1 MKLVCPLHAQ
11 AVAVPADKVPACLPG
26 GLARCPECGC
36 EFQADY
42 TPPAYDTTY
51 YAGAEYHAVRQREDA
66 RKAAR
71 LWRLIAAA
79 APRPG
84 RWLEIGPGLGLLT
97 AHARRAGWQTGV
109 VEPVAALHPHYT
121 GSVIHAAPFET
132 AALTP
137 GIDCLVMAD
146 VIEHFTDPLA
156 MLQRAASLAAPGGI
170 LVIETPNR
178 ASSWARLAG
187 SGWAGYSPFHAFFF
201 TPACLGGLL
210 ARSDWHLH
218 QQLTSP
224 PDLCSLD
231 ALWRSGLQGRLRA
244 RVQRDGGPPGR
255 GLRNRLLQAPLYWG
269 AVDALNVIPNLLL
282 RPLWQGDQ
290 LYLIARK
297 TAA

>member
-1 MKLVCPLHAQ
+1 MKLVCPLHH
-11 AVAVPADKVPACLPG
+11 VADPVAPGRVPACLPG
-26 GLARCPECGC
+26 GLARCPHCDC
-36 EFQADY
+36 EFQAHY

-51 YAGAEYHAVRQREDA
+51 YAGAEYHAVRRREDA

-97 AHARRAGWQTGV
+97 AQARAAGWQTEV

-121 GSVIHAAPFET
+121 GSIIHATPFET
-132 AALTP
+132 AAITP
-137 GIDCLVMAD
+137 GIDCIVMAD
-146 VIEHFTDPLA
+146 VIEHFTEPLA
-156 MLQRAASLAAPGGI
+156 MLQRAASLAAPGGL

-187 SGWAGYSPFHAFFF
+187 SEWVGYSPFHSFFF
-201 TPACLGGLL
+201 TPACLNGLL
-210 ARSDWHLH
+210 PRSGWQLQH
-218 QQLTSP
+218 QLTSP
-224 PDLCSLD
+224 PDLFSLD

-244 RVQRDGGPPGR
+244 RVQRANGPPGR
-255 GLRNRLLQAPLYWG
+255 GLRNRLLQSPFYWA
-269 AVDALNVIPNLLL
+269 AVDTLNVIPNLLL

-290 LYLIARK
+290 LYLVARK
-297 TAA
+297 PAA